1 MTPAIKLALEIQ
13 VIIDSVE
20 KGKNIPKNL
29 LDAGYVINNKTN
41 TKPSSS
47 SLLRVSVQTLRDKT
61 YYKSN

>member
-1 MTPAIKLALEIQ
+1 MTPAIKLALEVQ

-29 LDAGYVINNKTN
+29 LDAGYVINNETN

-47 SLLRVSVQTLRDKT
+47 LL
-61 YYKSN
+61 

>member
-1 MTPAIKLALEIQ
+1 MKLVLEVQ

-29 LDAGYVINNKTN
+29 LDAGCVINNKTN

-47 SLLRVSVQTLRDKT
+47 LL
-61 YYKSN
+61 

>member
-1 MTPAIKLALEIQ
+1 MTPAIKLALEVQ

-47 SLLRVSVQTLRDKT
+47 LL
-61 YYKSN
+61 

>member
-1 MTPAIKLALEIQ
+1 MKLALEVQ

-29 LDAGYVINNKTN
+29 SDAGYVINNKTN

-47 SLLRVSVQTLRDKT
+47 LLLRVSVQTLRDKT

>member
-1 MTPAIKLALEIQ
+1 MKLALEVQ

-41 TKPSSS
+41 AKPSSS
-47 SLLRVSVQTLRDKT
+47 LLLRVSVQTLRDKT
-61 YYKSN
+61 HYKSN